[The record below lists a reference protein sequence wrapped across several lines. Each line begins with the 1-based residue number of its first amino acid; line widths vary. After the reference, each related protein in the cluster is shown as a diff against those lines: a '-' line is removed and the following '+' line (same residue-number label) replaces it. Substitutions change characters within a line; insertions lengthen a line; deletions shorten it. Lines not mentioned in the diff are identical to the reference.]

1 MSSAPKPKLTE
12 QEYLALERAATNRS
26 FFYRGEMYAMSGAK
40 RAHVV
45 IAGNLH
51 ANIWNQIE
59 NRPCEVYASDMRVKN
74 ARTGSY
80 FYPDI
85 AALCQEPELADSHG
99 DTLTNPEVIIEVL
112 SESTESFDRGG
123 KFEDYQLLESLTTY
137 VLVAQDKPR
146 VELYRKQADGSWNY
160 VSLNQLSDVLNL
172 DSIEVQISLSKIY
185 AKVEFD
191 TDSDSQGPADLNV
204 IEEKATYQP

>member
-26 FFYRGEMYAMSGAK
+26 IFYRGEMYAMSGAK

-45 IAGNLH
+45 VAGNLF

-59 NRPCEVYASDMRVKN
+59 NRPCEVYAADMRVKN

-85 AALCQEPELADSHG
+85 AALCEEPQLADSHG
-99 DTLTNPEVIIEVL
+99 DTLTNPQVIIEVL

-146 VELYRKQADGSWNY
+146 VELYRKKADGSWNY
-160 VSLNQLSDVLNL
+160 TSMNQLADVLNL

-191 TDSDSQGPADLNV
+191 SDSEDSTDLNV
-204 IEEKATYQP
+204 IEEKATYQS